1 MIGYML
7 TWRTYGTWLQG
18 DERGYI
24 KDGQLLNQNQKLE
37 QANKENLKKE
47 PIEFNAMQIEAVK
60 KSIIQEAKRLN
71 QKIYALSVLPNH
83 IHLLVEKIDESI
95 ESTAAFYKTT
105 ARISLYKNGLEGKIW
120 AKGYDKRYIFT
131 QEELLNRMVYI
142 LKHN

>member
-1 MIGYML
+1 ML